1 MLRVCDCFGKRV
13 RVKAIKAALV
23 LVEKRGRICVWTM
36 NLTDKLNCLNSALL
50 GRLRELFADAADD
63 DTIDAVV

>member
-1 MLRVCDCFGKRV
+1 M
-13 RVKAIKAALV
+13 KAAPV

-36 NLTDKLNCLNSALL
+36 NLPDKLNCLNSALL